1 MNSSSPEQQI
11 KQQSVYIE
19 NRSKITL
26 TGVTDTDK
34 FNENS
39 VQLYTVM
46 GEMTVKGRNLRVDM
60 LSVETGDMVI
70 EGDID
75 AVIYGDSQVKG
86 PLGFF
91 GRLTK

>member
-1 MNSSSPEQQI
+1 MNDTKREQA
-11 KQQSVYIE
+11 KSHSLYIE
-19 NRSKITL
+19 NRKKITL

-34 FNENS
+34 FNES
-39 VQLYTVM
+39 CVQLYTNL
-46 GEMTVKGRNLRVDM
+46 GELTVKGKALQVTM

-75 AVIYGDSQVKG
+75 AVIYGDGQVKG